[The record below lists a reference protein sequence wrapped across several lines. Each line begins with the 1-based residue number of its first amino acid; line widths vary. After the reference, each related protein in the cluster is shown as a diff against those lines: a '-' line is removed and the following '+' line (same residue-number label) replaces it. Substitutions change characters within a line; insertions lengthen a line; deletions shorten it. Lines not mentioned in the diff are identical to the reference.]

1 MSASSPSKASAT
13 NSSPDPCRHD
23 TPPPPLSASLPPSR
37 HSASVFAPVPAAV
50 PTHYTFVSVSVPAP
64 TGYSTAASGTPH
76 ICLHIRLCPC
86 LYRLRYSPPPSFL
99 CPPALRIRIRLR
111 PFSPAPCTPPPS
123 LPQTQPPFPSVSA
136 ALPAASTA
144 SLHPHHVTALPYH
157 SLYLRSPSPPLRL
170 LPSALSV
177 VTPHGLV
184 PAATPATTFI
194 PFVSARLRTNSPI
207 APLPNAPIRNP
218 PRNRFRPPARR
229 NPATIRR
236 RTRSSFS
243 ERYTTDCH
251 NKKHRFIAEKTT
263 FPEKDNFPP
272 KKRINYN
279 NP

>member
-99 CPPALRIRIRLR
+99 CPPALRIRIRLC

-123 LPQTQPPFPSVSA
+123 LPPTQPPFPSVSA

-157 SLYLRSPSPPLRL
+157 SLYLHSPSPPLHLFTSAPFCRH
-170 LPSALSV
+170 PSRPCPCCHPCHHLR
-177 VTPHGLV
+177 
-184 PAATPATTFI
+184 
-194 PFVSARLRTNSPI
+194 PFRLRLPPNQQPDCPSPECTHSQP
-207 APLPNAPIRNP
+207 APQQIPTACPTQSRNH
-218 PRNRFRPPARR
+218 PPADSIFLFRALHDR
-229 NPATIRR
+229 LPQQ
-236 RTRSSFS
+236 
-243 ERYTTDCH
+243 
-251 NKKHRFIAEKTT
+251 KTP
-263 FPEKDNFPP
+263 FHSRKNHIPR
-272 KKRINYN
+272 KR
-279 NP
+279 

>member
-123 LPQTQPPFPSVSA
+123 LPQTQPPFPTVSA

-157 SLYLRSPSPPLRL
+157 SLHPPHRLLRYVYSLPPSLSSPLTALSLLPPLPPPSSLSSPPASEPTARMPLSRMHPFATRPATDSDRL
-170 LPSALSV
+170 PDAIPQPSAG
-177 VTPHGLV
+177 GLDL
-184 PAATPATTFI
+184 PFPSATRPTATTKNT
-194 PFVSARLRTNSPI
+194 VS
-207 APLPNAPIRNP
+207 
-218 PRNRFRPPARR
+218 
-229 NPATIRR
+229 
-236 RTRSSFS
+236 
-243 ERYTTDCH
+243 
-251 NKKHRFIAEKTT
+251 
-263 FPEKDNFPP
+263 
-272 KKRINYN
+272 
-279 NP
+279 